1 MFFSFKKYVFFPS
14 SGFLANLF
22 SLASREMWSDQR
34 CFLKAVGKRAMY
46 LFFPLNL
53 YPCGW
58 YLGKI
63 TSWIL
68 FCTMVFCVVINCRVL
83 VNFVMAPGRDGSF
96 SLGCGILEETAI
108 NTSTYFCGFWI
119 PWQQFSYNMPWLY
132 WVVICTAGLGSQS
145 LFFRSLICFFAF
157 DITWEYGGQF
167 KMVSYC

>member
-1 MFFSFKKYVFFPS
+1 MGNVVWSTMFLGNCWKESYVP
-14 SGFLANLF
+14 
-22 SLASREMWSDQR
+22 
-34 CFLKAVGKRAMY
+34 V
-46 LFFPLNL
+46 FPLNL

-83 VNFVMAPGRDGSF
+83 VSFVMAPGRDSNF

-132 WVVICTAGLGSQS
+132 WVVICTAGIRYLAPLFSQ
-145 LFFRSLICFFAF
+145 F
-157 DITWEYGGQF
+157 DIFFLQTLLNVWGQF
-167 KMVSYC
+167 KMMSYC